1 MRQHPLGGDAL
12 VEGAVHAG
20 EVTLGIDA
28 TAAVAA
34 RETERAVS
42 VEGRTG
48 GAAGRER
55 RGRSRLTPLRSRCE
69 R

>member
-1 MRQHPLGGDAL
+1 MRQHVYPLGGDAL

-34 RETERAVS
+34 RDRA
-42 VEGRTG
+42 R
-48 GAAGRER
+48 GA
-55 RGRSRLTPLRSRCE
+55 LL
-69 R
+69 